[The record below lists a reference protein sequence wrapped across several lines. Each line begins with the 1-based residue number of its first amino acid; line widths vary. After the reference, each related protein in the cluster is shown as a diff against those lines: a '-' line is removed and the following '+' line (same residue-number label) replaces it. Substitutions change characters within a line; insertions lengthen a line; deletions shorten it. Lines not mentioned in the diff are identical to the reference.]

1 MQRLLP
7 QVNTTALI
15 WSIAGFVIISI
26 TLLACAAPDYA
37 TGQYVFATWL
47 NETGW
52 PGGIAWLLGL
62 LQGGLGLTGF
72 DAVAHMIGK
81 KRVLKSD
88 IALTQATEEIPNA
101 ALEGPRI
108 MIYCQLIGI
117 STGFIF
123 LIVVLFASGGLAN
136 AHTIIESTAGPLLEI
151 FYIATDNRVGAVCL
165 LVFPLICF
173 IFAGIS
179 VLTTA
184 SRMTFAFA
192 RDGGLP
198 ASPLWWKGE
207 QDSEKRQAMSRLTQI
222 RSTSDSRRTSECT
235 AARLLHRYRLWLHL
249 PWEQRGVQRHHRG
262 FRNGTGREL
271 RYSRC
276 SQPVHAS
283 TQIA

>member
-1 MQRLLP
+1 MC
-7 QVNTTALI
+7 V
-15 WSIAGFVIISI
+15 
-26 TLLACAAPDYA
+26 
-37 TGQYVFATWL
+37 
-47 NETGW
+47 
-52 PGGIAWLLGL
+52 
-62 LQGGLGLTGF
+62 
-72 DAVAHMIGK
+72 
-81 KRVLKSD
+81 KSD
-88 IALTQATEEIPNA
+88 IALIQATEEIPNA

-198 ASPLWWKGE
+198 ASPLWWKG
-207 QDSEKRQAMSRLTQI
+207 
-222 RSTSDSRRTSECT
+222 
-235 AARLLHRYRLWLHL
+235 
-249 PWEQRGVQRHHRG
+249 
-262 FRNGTGREL
+262 
-271 RYSRC
+271 
-276 SQPVHAS
+276 
-283 TQIA
+283 